1 MEKNHPDI
9 VIHGGDAVAELKR
22 RRNPHIRK
30 AGVQSSTAATLWP
43 N

>member
-1 MEKNHPDI
+1 MV

-22 RRNPHIRK
+22 LDRNPIFCP
-30 AGVQSSTAATLWP
+30 APDMSSTAATLWP